1 MITSDAVVASDYDYM
16 VIKNIYGET
25 MAYTTS
31 NKLWN
36 VNYFNQTSKDLIAK
50 GYEESQAK
58 GQIYEQCV
66 AFVES
71 QFKTQERENPKYEL
85 LSDDTVTVNNIT
97 LRRIR
102 ALKDVG
108 TIKKG
113 TLGGYIESDNNL
125 SHSGTA
131 WVHDTAKVFGDALVT
146 DDAQIHGDTIIKDK
160 ALVENDAFVTDNAI
174 IQDHASVSDS
184 AIVRDNAR
192 IYNNAS
198 VYDNALI
205 QDKASI
211 SGNAQIYGNAAITGT
226 SQVTDNALVY
236 DKATLRGNVIVT
248 GNAQIKGNAN
258 LYDHVRISEHARIY
272 RDATLRNKVHVSGF
286 AHVTTSLDGNETITG
301 DAIVDSPND
310 VFCIKSNDADDNSHF
325 PENNYITYT
334 KSNDMWYHNKFYG
347 NSREFLRSAKT
358 SNQRRFYKQLLKLI
372 GKHPLFL

>member
-1 MITSDAVVASDYDYM
+1 MT
-16 VIKNIYGET
+16 
-25 MAYTTS
+25 YTTS

-71 QFKTQERENPKYEL
+71 QFKTQERENPKYKL
-85 LSDDTVTVNNIT
+85 LSNDTVTINNVT

-102 ALKDVG
+102 ALKDFG

-160 ALVENDAFVTDNAI
+160 ALVENDAFVTDTAI
-174 IQDHASVSDS
+174 IQDQASVSDS

-198 VYDNALI
+198 VYGNALI
-205 QDKASI
+205 QNKTSI
-211 SGNAQIYGNAAITGT
+211 SGNAQIYEHAAITGT

-236 DKATLRGNVIVT
+236 GKATLRRNVIVT
-248 GNAQIKGNAN
+248 GNAQIKDNAN
-258 LYDHVRISEHARIY
+258 LYDPVHINEHALIS
-272 RDATLRNKVHVSGF
+272 RDATLRNNIHVSGF
-286 AHVTTSLDGNETITG
+286 AHVTTTLDGNETITG
-301 DAIVDSPND
+301 DAIVNSPND
-310 VFCIKSNDADDNSHF
+310 VFCVKSNDADDNSHF
-325 PENNYITYT
+325 PENNYITCT
-334 KSNDMWYHNKFYG
+334 KSNDMWHHRHFYG
-347 NSREFLRSAKT
+347 TSRELLRSAKT
-358 SNQRRFYKQLLKLI
+358 SDQRRFYKQLLKLV

>member
-1 MITSDAVVASDYDYM
+1 M
-16 VIKNIYGET
+16 VIKNAYGET
-25 MAYTTS
+25 MTYTTS

-36 VNYFNQTSKDLIAK
+36 VNYFNQTSEELINR
-50 GYEESQAK
+50 GYEDSQTK
-58 GQIYEQCV
+58 GKIYEQCV
-66 AFVES
+66 DFAES
-71 QFKTQERENPKYEL
+71 QFKTQERENPKYKL
-85 LSDDTVTVNNIT
+85 LSDDTVTVNNVT

-102 ALKDVG
+102 ALKDFG

-131 WVHDTAKVFGDALVT
+131 WIHDTAKVFGNALVT
-146 DDAQIHGDTIIKDK
+146 DDAHVHGNVIIKDK

-184 AIVRDNAR
+184 AIVRDEAR

-205 QDKASI
+205 QNKASI

-226 SQVTDNALVY
+226 SQITDNALVY
-236 DKATLRGNVIVT
+236 GKATLRGNVIVT

-258 LYDHVRISEHARIY
+258 LYDHVRISEHALISRN
-272 RDATLRNKVHVSGF
+272 ATLHNNVHVSGF
-286 AHVTTSLDGNETITG
+286 AHVTTKLDGNETITG

-310 VFCIKSNDADDNSHF
+310 VFCVKSNTEDS
-325 PENNYITYT
+325 YITYT
-334 KSNDMWYHNKFYG
+334 RSDDMWYHHNFYG
-347 NSREFLRSAKT
+347 TSHELLRSTK
-358 SNQRRFYKQLLKLI
+358 NHDQRRFYKQLLKLV
-372 GKHPLFL
+372 GKHYFF